1 MFTVDYTIG
10 NLVAEGVADGEVKES
25 VTLETTG
32 DVAAIRVRADRSE
45 IAADG
50 EDLSYI
56 TIECVDEKGH
66 VVPIADNELTISID
80 GPMELLALGNADIKD
95 NDPYYDNKHKAW
107 EGRALAVVRNNGNT
121 GTATVKVKA
130 RTASGVDISNEIR
143 IDSAGEK

>member
-1 MFTVDYTIG
+1 
-10 NLVAEGVADGEVKES
+10 
-25 VTLETTG
+25 
-32 DVAAIRVRADRSE
+32 
-45 IAADG
+45 
-50 EDLSYI
+50 
-56 TIECVDEKGH
+56 
-66 VVPIADNELTISID
+66 
-80 GPMELLALGNADIKD
+80 MELLALGNADIKD